1 MQQPDEEKDV
11 ASSVV
16 EDLKRVESRLIARIR
31 ELEASNAELE
41 ELRAVAARLGIE
53 TSPGPRPRP
62 AATSRVATRSRERRH
77 LAGTGTGARRVT
89 RRERV
94 LELVREQPG
103 ISVPELVDAMG
114 VNRTSLYPVVRQL
127 ISDGLLRKDGKHV
140 TLVEGR

>member
-1 MQQPDEEKDV
+1 MQQSHEDKDV

-31 ELEASNAELE
+31 ELEAANAELE

-53 TSPGPRPRP
+53 ASPGPRLRA
-62 AATSRVATRSRERRH
+62 AATSRAATTRPREKRH
-77 LAGTGTGARRVT
+77 PAGARRIT

-127 ISDGLLRKDGKHV
+127 ISDGLLRKDGKQV
-140 TLVEGR
+140 TLADG

>member
-1 MQQPDEEKDV
+1 MQQPDEEQDV

-41 ELRAVAARLGIE
+41 ELRAVAARLGID
-53 TSPGPRPRP
+53 TSPGSRPRP
-62 AATSRVATRSRERRH
+62 AATSRATTRSRERRH
-77 LAGTGTGARRVT
+77 LASTGARRVT

>member
-1 MQQPDEEKDV
+1 MQQPDEEQDV

-16 EDLKRVESRLIARIR
+16 EDLKRVESRLLARIR

-41 ELRAVAARLGIE
+41 ELRAVAARLGLD
-53 TSPGPRPRP
+53 TSPGPRPR
-62 AATSRVATRSRERRH
+62 AVATSRATTRARERRH
-77 LAGTGTGARRVT
+77 LADTGARRTT